1 MKARKAESHELRR
14 ASAWQQAILDSADF
28 TIISTDVDGLI
39 LTCNSGA
46 LKKLGYTVDEVIGKL
61 TPSDLHDP
69 EEMERR
75 ARELSRE
82 LGREIQPGFEAFVAK
97 ARLGVPDEND
107 WTYVRKDG
115 RRFPVRL
122 SVTALLD
129 ESGNLSG
136 FLGVGKDLTE
146 QKAAE
151 EAFRESEVRFHTF
164 MDNSPAVAFIKD
176 EAGRYLYI
184 NKLAEQRFEV
194 PRAAWLGRTDA
205 EMWPPETAEEI
216 RRHDLAAMESG
227 RVISRLEKDLPPG
240 SESYWQAYKFP
251 LPGAGGRKL
260 LGGMA
265 WDVTQQKQVEQAMR
279 QNEERLALV
288 LHGANLGMWDW
299 DVPTGNVVF
308 NERWAQMLGYR
319 LVEIP
324 PHLGTWEKLVHPDDQ
339 ASVREALTAH
349 LEGRT
354 PFYEMEHRMRHKSGS
369 WVWMLGRG
377 KVISRDANGK
387 ALRACGTYLDLTER
401 KRYEQQ
407 IAEQQKKLEEANARL
422 AALAGTDALTGVIN
436 RRGFEE
442 HLAREIDRAVRKKSP
457 LSLMLLDVD
466 GFKSYNDDLGHL
478 AGDDVLRGLA
488 ELLRTK
494 ARGTDIVSRFGG
506 EEFAVILPDTE
517 GDGAL
522 LLSER
527 FREAIEAAAW
537 PGRTVTASFGVATW
551 FPTSTPRDG
560 YALLADADRA
570 LYGSKGSGRNRVT
583 HAAELA
589 ANARPS

>member
-46 LKKLGYTVDEVIGKL
+46 LQRLGYTADEVIGKL
-61 TPSDLHDP
+61 TPAVLHDP
-69 EEMERR
+69 VEVERR

-82 LGREIQPGFEAFVAK
+82 LGREIQPGFEALVAK

-122 SVTALLD
+122 SVTALRD
-129 ESGNLSG
+129 EKGNLSG
-136 FLGVGKDLTE
+136 FLGIGKDLTE

-184 NKLAEQRFEV
+184 NKLAEQRFEM

-205 EMWPPETAEEI
+205 ELWPPETAEEI
-216 RRHDLAAMESG
+216 RQHDLAAMASG

-324 PHLGTWEKLVHPDDQ
+324 PHVGTWEKLVHPDDQ
-339 ASVREALTAH
+339 ESVREALTAH

-369 WVWMLGRG
+369 WIWMLGRG
-377 KVISRDANGK
+377 KVISRDAGGK

-422 AALAGTDALTGVIN
+422 SALAGTDALTGVIN

-478 AGDDVLRGLA
+478 AGDDV
-488 ELLRTK
+488 
-494 ARGTDIVSRFGG
+494 
-506 EEFAVILPDTE
+506 
-517 GDGAL
+517 
-522 LLSER
+522 
-527 FREAIEAAAW
+527 
-537 PGRTVTASFGVATW
+537 
-551 FPTSTPRDG
+551 
-560 YALLADADRA
+560 
-570 LYGSKGSGRNRVT
+570 
-583 HAAELA
+583 
-589 ANARPS
+589 